1 MTLSPASAPAR
12 HRGFDLL
19 RVIAIYMVM
28 QIHTG
33 EFEYIG
39 SDAEPSLHTPGSWA
53 VAWTNSLL
61 RVCVP
66 LFVMISGFFLFPD

>member
-1 MTLSPASAPAR
+1 VNITASSTHPR
-12 HRGFDLL
+12 HCGFDLL

-39 SDAEPSLHTPGSWA
+39 TDGSVLHTPGSWE
-53 VAWTNSLL
+53 VGWTNSLL

-66 LFVMISGFFLFPD
+66 LRAPDARPC